1 MNLMR
6 TSFMEGPGR
15 VTHTFFTSVVY
26 GGRGRLFYKLG
37 QPEPLKLKGRQK
49 SFHIFLSAK
58 HGFVIISSH
67 SKTRRNGA
75 DGGADTAHR

>member
-26 GGRGRLFYKLG
+26 GGRGRLFNKLG
-37 QPEPLKLKGRQK
+37 QPQPAALE
-49 SFHIFLSAK
+49 A
-58 HGFVIISSH
+58 
-67 SKTRRNGA
+67 
-75 DGGADTAHR
+75 